1 LILTRD
7 EWQKLSVGLPESL
20 FAEGITLAMKGEAH
34 PDVRLPWRRLGQ
46 WWVAAAQLK
55 LPPMVDAE
63 AYAPTDG
70 WIPGRSAEF
79 RRRIF
84 LFGAI
89 YCLIACGI
97 YLWRSRWMPA
107 GFVAVSIIV
116 GTAIAF
122 QNAHQSPVAEQRGT
136 ILVKEDVNFTDDWL
150 YQISHRPADFR
161 VPVEA
166 LVQPIFEEASQV
178 EETNLKLDCDADG
191 NPIAIS
197 GHLAADQPLALMS
210 RKIAGENAADFAMGS
225 PSSPLIRLRP
235 SLYRQ
240 FIVAGQLSNSA
251 GENVWPTVVFSW
263 R

>member
-1 LILTRD
+1 
-7 EWQKLSVGLPESL
+7 
-20 FAEGITLAMKGEAH
+20 
-34 PDVRLPWRRLGQ
+34 
-46 WWVAAAQLK
+46 
-55 LPPMVDAE
+55 
-63 AYAPTDG
+63 
-70 WIPGRSAEF
+70 
-79 RRRIF
+79 
-84 LFGAI
+84 
-89 YCLIACGI
+89 
-97 YLWRSRWMPA
+97 MPA